1 MKYEK
6 AEAKVILFN
15 NGDVVTSSAYD
26 PDDPLG
32 YCTNQG
38 NSHHE
43 NCYNGKKPKGWQN
56 QLSVVETQ
64 TYANYWSEW

>member
-26 PDDPLG
+26 PDDPMG
-32 YCTNQG
+32 YCVNQG

-43 NCYNGKKPKGWQN
+43 NCYNGKKPTGWLN
-56 QLSVVETQ
+56 QQTVETQ
-64 TYANYWSEW
+64 TYADYWNEW

>member
-32 YCTNQG
+32 YCTGQG
-38 NSHHE
+38 NSHHQ
-43 NCYNGKKPKGWQN
+43 NCYNGKKPEGWYNGQT
-56 QLSVVETQ
+56 VEAQ
-64 TYANYWSEW
+64 TYADYWNEW